1 MARRLPTGISVLDG
15 KLGGGIPAGSVVAI
29 EAPPASQAEL
39 LLYELTAARHTL
51 YLTADRTQQAV
62 QDGFDRT
69 TTRTGA
75 VTIRD
80 IPSDTPLDH
89 AQRLF
94 QSLPEGYNLIID
106 PVDVLERRDRSRY
119 QNFLN
124 ELQNHMQNTGNVAV
138 LHCLDGRDVPPLRD
152 ATEHMVDI
160 IFDLQVTFKGDSVE
174 NRLAVPKFRGGSAL
188 AETVKL
194 ELTEKVA
201 IDTSRDIA

>member
-1 MARRLPTGISVLDG
+1 MPRRLPTGISVLDD

-29 EAPPASQAEL
+29 QAPPASQAEL
-39 LLYELTAARHTL
+39 LLYELTAARPTL
-51 YLTADRTQQAV
+51 YLTTDRTQQAV

-69 TTRTGA
+69 TTRTGN

-80 IPSDTPLDH
+80 VPGDTPLDN

-106 PVDVLERRDRSRY
+106 PVDALERQDRNRY

-124 ELQNHMQNTGNVAV
+124 GLQNHMHNTGNVAI
-138 LHCLDGRDVPPLRD
+138 LHCLNGREVPVLRD
-152 ATEHMVDI
+152 STEHMADL
-160 IFDLQVTFKGDSVE
+160 IFDLTVTFKGDSVE
-174 NRLAVPKFRGGSAL
+174 NRLAVPKFRGGRAL

-194 ELTEKVA
+194 ELTERVE